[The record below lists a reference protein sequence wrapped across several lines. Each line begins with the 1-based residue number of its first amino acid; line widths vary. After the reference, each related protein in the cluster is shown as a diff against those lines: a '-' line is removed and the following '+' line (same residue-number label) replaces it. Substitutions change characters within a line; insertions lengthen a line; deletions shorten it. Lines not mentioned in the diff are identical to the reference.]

1 MFIMILHFDITNITA
16 ITIIRF
22 SRLDGG
28 VERDKYRYA
37 SFAQN
42 ADKRNE
48 NDLRFIPGPI

>member
-28 VERDKYRYA
+28 VERDNTGTRV
-37 SFAQN
+37 SQ
-42 ADKRNE
+42 RMRTNE
-48 NDLRFIPGPI
+48 TKMIYDSSPGP